1 MLKVKMLIA
10 VSRHLPVYYTAMGDF
25 SNTSKASYSP
35 ELPCIYLGRSSNPN
49 IPFLTFIIVLIDC

>member
-1 MLKVKMLIA
+1 MLKMKMLIA

-35 ELPCIYLGRSSNPN
+35 ELLCIYLGRILNNNP
-49 IPFLTFIIVLIDC
+49 P